1 MIRKYTSADAVG
13 EARLESGIK
22 TPKLKLS
29 TSGSL
34 LAGLV
39 MALAS
44 ATALAADTDGDGVVD
59 NLDNCINLANPG
71 QENTNSAVDG
81 YGNRCDA
88 DLNNDG
94 TVDLSDYSLFRA
106 AFGGTAPLSPTQAN
120 ADFNSDNTVN
130 LSDYSIFRS
139 FFGKAPG
146 PGCPDMF
153 YGCAEPLDPLTV
165 SKYAIPLVIP
175 PVMNT
180 NGTPNNYDI
189 AVKQF

>member
-13 EARLESGIK
+13 ETRLESGIK

-59 NLDNCINLANPG
+59 NLDNCIILNNGPDALGPNG
-71 QENTNSAVDG
+71 DNQRDTDGDG
-81 YGNRCDA
+81 YGNICDA

-94 TVDLSDYSLFRA
+94 FVNTVDYAMFRA
-106 AFGGTAPLSPTQAN
+106 AFGGTAPLTPEQEN
-120 ADFNSDNTVN
+120 ADLNGNGTVNTV
-130 LSDYSIFRS
+130 DYAIFRS
-139 FFGKAPG
+139 LFGKAPG
-146 PGCPDMF
+146 PSAF
-153 YGCAEPLDPLTV
+153 NQVL
-165 SKYAIPLVIP
+165 
-175 PVMNT
+175 
-180 NGTPNNYDI
+180 
-189 AVKQF
+189 